1 MRFGVSKTKFLKIGF
16 IEVDFFR
23 IMVEFQ
29 FCYLH
34 FFGWVLHLSHKYK
47 GKYPNRE
54 NERIGFVRGYKEVLC
69 DYLLT
74 RT

>member
-1 MRFGVSKTKFLKIGF
+1 MCAGKTKFLKIGF
-16 IEVDFFR
+16 IEADFFR
-23 IMVEFQ
+23 IMVEFR

-34 FFGWVLHLSHKYK
+34 FSGRVLHLSHKYK
-47 GKYPNRE
+47 GKYPDRE
-54 NERIGFVRGYKEVLC
+54 NERIGSVRDCKEVLC